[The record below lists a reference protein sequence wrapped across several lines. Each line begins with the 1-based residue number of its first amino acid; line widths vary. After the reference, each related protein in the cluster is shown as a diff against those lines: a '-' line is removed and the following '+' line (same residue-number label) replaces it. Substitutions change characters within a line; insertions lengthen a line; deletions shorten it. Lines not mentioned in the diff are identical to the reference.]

1 MCLED
6 LPGWEW
12 LSVRC
17 GQRKKWEVSTG
28 SGNFKVTS
36 DLRDSTTSEVVRKEG
51 RRKLPEEFTW
61 EIRKVKNQIYVIFFK
76 RLY

>member
-1 MCLED
+1 M
-6 LPGWEW
+6 
-12 LSVRC
+12 
-17 GQRKKWEVSTG
+17 STG